1 MIMHSTLDRNEP
13 NYFVKR
19 LKEKEMNRMEDYK
32 NGVVVNN
39 FTGARE
45 RAKVIGS
52 NPPKP
57 L

>member
-1 MIMHSTLDRNEP
+1 MYSTLDSNES

-19 LKEKEMNRMEDYK
+19 LKEKEMNRMKDYE

-45 RAKVIGS
+45 RAKVIRS
-52 NPPKP
+52 KPPKP

>member
-1 MIMHSTLDRNEP
+1 MHSTLDRNEP